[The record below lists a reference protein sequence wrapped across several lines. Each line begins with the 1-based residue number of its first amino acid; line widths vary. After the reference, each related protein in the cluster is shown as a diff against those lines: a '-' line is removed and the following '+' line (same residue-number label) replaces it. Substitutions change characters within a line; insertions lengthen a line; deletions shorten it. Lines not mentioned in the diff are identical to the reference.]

1 MRKRAKNKEARGVPL
16 PHDVRV
22 LTHEQAQ
29 AFYNRMGAKQ
39 DWQAFYEAKATH
51 DLIVHASF
59 ETAQA
64 VFEFGCGTGAFAERL
79 LTAHLSPEAQY
90 VAVDS
95 STTMIRLAQ
104 ARLARFGSRVQ
115 VWQTDG
121 PLRFEAASGFSDRF
135 VSTYVADLLSAS
147 DFAEMLSEAHRLLR
161 PEGLLCLVS
170 LTSGPTWFS
179 RLVTGLWTGIHR
191 LSPSLVGGC
200 RPLELRVLLQAHP
213 FHLEYV
219 HIVTAFGIPS
229 EIIVAKRQPEG
240 WEAASREGR
249 MSL

>member
-1 MRKRAKNKEARGVPL
+1 MRKRAKDEEARGVPL
-16 PHDVRV
+16 PHVVRV

-39 DWQAFYEAKATH
+39 DWQAFFEAKATH
-51 DLIVHASF
+51 DLIMHASF

-64 VFEFGCGTGAFAERL
+64 VFEFGCGTGALAARL
-79 LTAHLSPEAQY
+79 LAAHLEPSACY
-90 VAVDS
+90 AAVDS
-95 STTMIRLAQ
+95 SPTMIRLAQ

-121 PLRFEAASGFSDRF
+121 PLRFEAASGSYDRF
-135 VSTYVADLLSAS
+135 VSTYVADLLSAA
-147 DFAEMLSEAHRLLR
+147 DIAEMLSEAHRLLR
-161 PEGLLCLVS
+161 PEGILCLVS
-170 LTSGPTWFS
+170 LTPGPAWFS

-191 LSPSLVGGC
+191 FAPSLVGGC
-200 RPLELRVLLQAHP
+200 RPLELRTLLPASS

-219 HIVTAFGIPS
+219 HVVTAFGIPS

-240 WEAASREGR
+240 REA
-249 MSL
+249 

>member
-1 MRKRAKNKEARGVPL
+1 MRKRAKNGEARGVPL

-51 DLIVHASF
+51 DLVTHASF

-64 VFEFGCGTGAFAERL
+64 VFEFGCGTGALAEHL
-79 LTAHLSPEAQY
+79 LAAHLSPETRY

-95 STTMIRLAQ
+95 STTMIRLAR
-104 ARLARFGSRVQ
+104 ARLARFGSRVEVQ
-115 VWQTDG
+115 QTDG
-121 PLRFEAASGFSDRF
+121 TLRFEATSGFYDRF

-147 DFAEMLSEAHRLLR
+147 DITEVLSEAHRLLR

-170 LTSGPTWFS
+170 LTPGPTWFS

-191 LSPSLVGGC
+191 LTPSLVGGC
-200 RPLELRVLLQAHP
+200 RPLELRALLPTSQWQLVSVNVA
-213 FHLEYV
+213 
-219 HIVTAFGIPS
+219 TAFGIPS
-229 EIIVAKRQPEG
+229 EIVVAKPQP
-240 WEAASREGR
+240 
-249 MSL
+249 

>member
-1 MRKRAKNKEARGVPL
+1 MRKRAKNEEARGVPL

-22 LTHEQAQ
+22 LTHRQAQ

-51 DLIVHASF
+51 DLIAHGSF

-79 LTAHLSPEAQY
+79 LAAHLSLEAQY

-95 STTMIRLAQ
+95 SATMIRLAQ

-121 PLRFEAASGFSDRF
+121 SFPFDALSGLYDRF

-147 DFAEMLSEAHRLLR
+147 DIAEMLSEAHRLLR

-170 LTSGPTWFS
+170 LTPGPTWFS

-200 RPLELRVLLQAHP
+200 RPLELQMLLPAFGWQ
-213 FHLEYV
+213 LV
-219 HIVTAFGIPS
+219 SVNVVTAFGIPS
-229 EIIVAKRQPEG
+229 EIVVAKPQP
-240 WEAASREGR
+240 
-249 MSL
+249 

>member
-1 MRKRAKNKEARGVPL
+1 MRKRAKDGEARGVPL

-22 LTHEQAQ
+22 LTHGQAQ

-51 DLIVHASF
+51 DLIEHASF

-64 VFEFGCGTGAFAERL
+64 VFEFGCGTGALAERL
-79 LTAHLSPEAQY
+79 LALHLEPSAHY

-104 ARLARFGSRVQ
+104 ARLARFGSRVEVQ
-115 VWQTDG
+115 QTDG
-121 PLRFEAASGFSDRF
+121 SFPFDAPSGLYDRF
-135 VSTYVADLLSAS
+135 VSTYVADLLSVS
-147 DFAEMLSEAHRLLR
+147 DIAEVLSETHRLLR

-170 LTSGPTWFS
+170 LTPGPTWFS

-200 RPLELRVLLQAHP
+200 RPLELRTLLPASS

-219 HIVTAFGIPS
+219 HVVTAFGIPS

-240 WEAASREGR
+240 REA
-249 MSL
+249 

>member
-1 MRKRAKNKEARGVPL
+1 MRKRAKDEEARGVPL
-16 PHDVRV
+16 PHDVKV

-39 DWQAFYEAKATH
+39 DWQAFYEAKATQN
-51 DLIVHASF
+51 LIAHASF

-95 STTMIRLAQ
+95 SATMIRLAQ

-121 PLRFEAASGFSDRF
+121 TLRFEAASSSYDRF

-147 DFAEMLSEAHRLLR
+147 DIAEMLSEAHRLLR

-170 LTSGPTWFS
+170 LTPGPMWFS

-191 LSPSLVGGC
+191 LTPSLVGGC
-200 RPLELRVLLQAHP
+200 RPLELQALLFASQWQ
-213 FHLEYV
+213 LV
-219 HIVTAFGIPS
+219 SVNVVTAFGIPS
-229 EIIVAKRQPEG
+229 EIVVAKPQP
-240 WEAASREGR
+240 
-249 MSL
+249 

>member
-1 MRKRAKNKEARGVPL
+1 MSRREKNGEARDVL
-16 PHDVRV
+16 LRDDVRV

-39 DWQAFYEAKATH
+39 DWQAVFEAKATQN
-51 DLIVHASF
+51 LIAHASF

-79 LTAHLSPEAQY
+79 LAAHLSPEAQY

-95 STTMIRLAQ
+95 SPTMIRLAQ
-104 ARLARFGSRVQ
+104 ARLAHFGSRVT
-115 VWQTDG
+115 VEQTDG
-121 PLRFEAASGFSDRF
+121 SLRFGAAPGFYDRF

-147 DFAEMLSEAHRLLR
+147 DIAVLLSEAHRLLR

-170 LTSGPTWFS
+170 LTPGPTWFS

-191 LSPSLVGGC
+191 FAPSLVGGC
-200 RPLELRVLLQAHP
+200 RPLELRVLLQASP
-213 FHLEYV
+213 LQLEYV
-219 HIVTAFGIPS
+219 HVVTAFGIPS
-229 EIIVAKRQPEG
+229 EIIVAKRQLEG
-240 WEAASREGR
+240 WEAASRDGR

>member
-1 MRKRAKNKEARGVPL
+1 MSKRAKHGEAEGVSL
-16 PHDVRV
+16 PHEVRV

-39 DWQAFYEAKATH
+39 DWQAFFEAKATH
-51 DLIVHASF
+51 DLIMHASF

-64 VFEFGCGTGAFAERL
+64 VFEFGCGTGTFAERL
-79 LTAHLSPEAQY
+79 LTTHVSPETRY

-95 STTMIRLAQ
+95 SPTMIRLAQ
-104 ARLARFGSRVQ
+104 ARLARFGSRVEVQ
-115 VWQTDG
+115 QTDG
-121 PLRFEAASGFSDRF
+121 SLQFDALSGVYDRF
-135 VSTYVADLLSAS
+135 VSTYVADLLSAA
-147 DFAEMLSEAHRLLR
+147 DIVEVLSEAHRLLR

-170 LTSGPTWFS
+170 LTQGPTWFS

-200 RPLELRVLLQAHP
+200 RPLELRTLLQAHP
-213 FHLEYV
+213 FLLEYAHV
-219 HIVTAFGIPS
+219 VTAFGIPS

-240 WEAASREGR
+240 REA
-249 MSL
+249 

>member
-1 MRKRAKNKEARGVPL
+1 MRKRAKDEEARDIPL

-29 AFYNRMGAKQ
+29 AFYNRMGKKQ

-51 DLIVHASF
+51 ELIAHASF

-79 LTAHLSPEAQY
+79 LTAHLSPEVQY

-95 STTMIRLAQ
+95 SATMIRLAQ

-121 PLRFEAASGFSDRF
+121 PFRFEATSGSYDRF

-147 DFAEMLSEAHRLLR
+147 DIAEMLSEAHRLLR

-170 LTSGPTWFS
+170 LTPGPTWFS
-179 RLVTGLWTGIHR
+179 RLVTGLWTDIHR
-191 LSPSLVGGC
+191 LAPSLVGGC
-200 RPLELRVLLQAHP
+200 RPLELQALLPASGWQLVA
-213 FHLEYV
+213 V
-219 HIVTAFGIPS
+219 NVVTAFGIPL
-229 EIIVAKRQPEG
+229 EIVVAKPQP
-240 WEAASREGR
+240 
-249 MSL
+249 

>member
-1 MRKRAKNKEARGVPL
+1 MRKRAKHGEARGVPL

-22 LTHEQAQ
+22 LSHEQTQ

-51 DLIVHASF
+51 DLIAHGSF
-59 ETAQA
+59 ETAHA

-79 LTAHLSPEAQY
+79 LAMHLSPEAQY

-104 ARLARFGSRVQ
+104 ARLARFGSRVEVQ
-115 VWQTDG
+115 QTDG
-121 PLRFEAASGFSDRF
+121 TLRFEAASSSYDRF
-135 VSTYVADLLSAS
+135 VSTYVADLLSAA
-147 DFAEMLSEAHRLLR
+147 DIAEMLSEARRLLR

-170 LTSGPTWFS
+170 LTPGPTWFS

-200 RPLELRVLLQAHP
+200 RPLELQMLLPAFGWQ
-213 FHLEYV
+213 LV
-219 HIVTAFGIPS
+219 SVNVVTAFGIPS
-229 EIIVAKRQPEG
+229 EIVVAKPQP
-240 WEAASREGR
+240 
-249 MSL
+249 

>member
-1 MRKRAKNKEARGVPL
+1 M

-29 AFYNRMGAKQ
+29 AFYNWMGKKQ

-51 DLIVHASF
+51 DLIAHSSF

-64 VFEFGCGTGAFAERL
+64 VFELGCGTGAFAERL
-79 LTAHLSPEAQY
+79 LTAHVSPEALY
-90 VAVDS
+90 TAVES
-95 STTMIRLAQ
+95 SATMTRLAQ
-104 ARLARFGSRVQ
+104 ARLARFGSRVE

-121 PLRFEAASGFSDRF
+121 SLRFGAASGSSDRF
-135 VSTYVADLLSAS
+135 VSIYVADLLSAA
-147 DFAEMLSEAHRLLR
+147 DIAEMLSEAHRLLR

-170 LTSGPTWFS
+170 LTPGPTWFS

-191 LSPSLVGGC
+191 IAPSLVGGC
-200 RPLELRVLLQAHP
+200 RPLELRTMLPASS

-219 HIVTAFGIPS
+219 HVVTAFGIPS
-229 EIIVAKRQPEG
+229 EIIVAKRQRER
-240 WEAASREGR
+240 WEA
-249 MSL
+249 

>member
-1 MRKRAKNKEARGVPL
+1 MRKRAKNGEARGVPL

-39 DWQAFYEAKATH
+39 DWQAFYEAKATLN
-51 DLIVHASF
+51 LIAHASF

-79 LTAHLSPEAQY
+79 LTAHLSPETRY

-95 STTMIRLAQ
+95 STTMIRLAR
-104 ARLARFGSRVQ
+104 ARLARFGSRVEVQ
-115 VWQTDG
+115 QTDG
-121 PLRFEAASGFSDRF
+121 SLRFEAASGFYDRF
-135 VSTYVADLLSAS
+135 VSTYVADLLAAS
-147 DFAEMLSEAHRLLR
+147 DIAEVLSEAHRLLR
-161 PEGLLCLVS
+161 PEGLLCLVG
-170 LTSGPTWFS
+170 LTPGPTWFS

-200 RPLELRVLLQAHP
+200 RPLELQALFP
-213 FHLEYV
+213 VSQWQFV
-219 HIVTAFGIPS
+219 SVNVVTAFGIPS
-229 EIIVAKRQPEG
+229 EMVVAKPQP
-240 WEAASREGR
+240 
-249 MSL
+249 